1 MRKDFF
7 KSSHILSLF
16 VILIVVAIIIFLV
29 LKYWKFLVLLGIII
43 FLVLFAYVY
52 EKFRRGNRLWK
63 IENFDFY
70 EEKLL
75 F

>member
-1 MRKDFF
+1 
-7 KSSHILSLF
+7 

-52 EKFRRGNRLWK
+52 EKFRRGSRLWK
-63 IENFDFY
+63 IENLDFY
-70 EEKLL
+70 K
-75 F
+75 